1 MDKIGIDVSSY
12 QGKIDWK
19 KVKADGI
26 EYAIL
31 KIVRKDLNPD
41 NQFENNWNACKEAG
55 IEIRGVYNYS
65 YATDVVKAVKDAKA
79 VLSILNGRKTTVWL
93 DVEDNCQKN
102 LGKLLIDIV
111 NAYAEVIKSAGLE
124 FGVYTGQSFYNSYI
138 KPYGGVE
145 YPLWIARY
153 GKNNGKME
161 EQYRPQI
168 DGMVA
173 WQYTSKGSVN
183 GISGNV
189 DMDIWCE
196 TAQEEEKE
204 VAEITVH
211 AYSKAKHGA
220 NKLSENFKV
229 KEFACKDGSDVVF
242 VSPELV
248 KILQKIR
255 NHFGKPVIINSAYR
269 TPTYNKKVGGATY
282 SQHQYGTAADIRIN
296 GVSPKEVAVYAET
309 LLTNTGGIGVYSTFT
324 HIDVRTAKSRWN
336 G

>member
-1 MDKIGIDVSSY
+1 MNKIGIDVSSY

-19 KVKADGI
+19 GVKADGI

-41 NQFENNWNACKEAG
+41 NQFEDNWNGCKEAG

-189 DMDIWCE
+189 DMNVWIAEGNTVVLPKLNAVTEWQKAALLDGFELPKYGMDGKWGSECE
-196 TAQEEEKE
+196 AVAKKAIVKKRVTGYKYPNLTKIVQNAIGVTADGKCGNNTK
-204 VAEITVH
+204 AAIIT
-211 AYSKAKHGA
+211 Y
-220 NKLSENFKV
+220 
-229 KEFACKDGSDVVF
+229 
-242 VSPELV
+242 
-248 KILQKIR
+248 QKIM
-255 NHFGKPVIINSAYR
+255 GLKADGC
-269 TPTYNKKVGGATY
+269 VGIDTWKM
-282 SQHQYGTAADIRIN
+282 I
-296 GVSPKEVAVYAET
+296 
-309 LLTNTGGIGVYSTFT
+309 LGI
-324 HIDVRTAKSRWN
+324 
-336 G
+336 